1 MVDIGYMKGKNELKQ
16 TVPSTLGDTL
26 KTDVNTQIWTIG
38 AQGEYRLKTA
48 TFDVTPHIGV
58 HWLRL
63 KTDAFKTHN
72 SQGTVFN
79 TDSDTRNIWQI
90 PVGLT
95 LSRDYVAK
103 NGWTVKPK
111 LDVSF
116 VPASG
121 DRHAST
127 RINVPGVGAS
137 DITRTEMMDSTSWNG
152 SLGLDMQKDRLSVG
166 IRAAYQK
173 SGDERLRGVMLT
185 VNRQFD

>member
-26 KTDVNTQIWTIG
+26 KADVDTQIWTIG

-58 HWLRL
+58 RWLRL

-79 TDSDTRNIWQI
+79 TGSDTQNIWQI
-90 PVGLT
+90 PVGVT

-111 LDVSF
+111 LDISF
-116 VPASG
+116 IPATG
-121 DRHAST
+121 DRNAST
-127 RINVPGVGAS
+127 RIHVPGVAAS
-137 DITRTEMMDSTSWNG
+137 DITRTEIMDSTSWNG
-152 SLGLDMQKDRLSVG
+152 SLGLDMQKDRLSIG
-166 IRAAYQK
+166 FSAAYQK
-173 SGDERLRGVMLT
+173 SGNEKSRGFMLKI
-185 VNRQFD
+185 NRQFD